1 MTQFQVTHSVTI
13 HIQQRNGS
21 ARHRKK
27 AYPPSLPLG
36 IGILQSVLEVKGTIA
51 AELPPK
57 NDFGNFTSLTLTFDL
72 SLGHVTQSHRLE
84 RIVPTGSI
92 TMFQL
97 LIGLIQSRDNR
108 GRRVLYSETTDV
120 EGYENGL
127 MPVFRSCLI
136 GICRFLILRPIEQN
150 DC

>member
-108 GRRVLYSETTDV
+108 GRHVLSSETTEV
-120 EGYENGL
+120 FYENGS
-127 MPVFRSCLI
+127 MPVFRSCLKSA
-136 GICRFLILRPIEQN
+136 CRFLILRPIEQN